1 MLANPCMM
9 SGKFCTPSPLHAV
22 QNGKC
27 FMPGVPVVTRR
38 PALSLLTCCESVAPA
53 CRRKRG
59 RAQERRSVIEL
70 IQRNEELTLQRALK
84 KARERRA
91 FEEKEG
97 LSQLL

>member
-1 MLANPCMM
+1 MLRECW
-9 SGKFCTPSPLHAV
+9 C
-22 QNGKC
+22 
-27 FMPGVPVVTRR
+27 
-38 PALSLLTCCESVAPA
+38 
-53 CRRKRG
+53 KRG

-70 IQRNEELTLQRALK
+70 IQRDEELTLQRALK